1 VNVRLTPEAEQD
13 VGEAISWYDQKSMSL
28 GDEFLKYV
36 NKCIQSIE
44 RYPEMYPRVH
54 RRMRRALLETFPYQV
69 IYDIDPNEIIV
80 YAIYHCA
87 RDPESWKKRLPA

>member
-1 VNVRLTPEAEQD
+1 
-13 VGEAISWYDQKSMSL
+13 
-28 GDEFLKYV
+28 
-36 NKCIQSIE
+36 
-44 RYPEMYPRVH
+44 
-54 RRMRRALLETFPYQV
+54 MRRALLETFPYQV